1 MKNSL
6 KIVLALIVTV
16 SVAGSLLAKPKIRKL
31 PPSAYVKSAKIE
43 ILSGD
48 PKRYRLAVALLD
60 SLFMHYGPHAEGLDL
75 MGKIMVD
82 GMEKA
87 ANPINKQPYVLKMV
101 AYFDSLRACCDNK
114 DIKKKFRKDCDKV
127 VLLADSTEVKFW
139 REYYNLGIEQLNYVQ
154 ELASELESETDS
166 STRVFTENTRDANI
180 DSCIANFNLAIM
192 IDPRDYQPY
201 VATGNAYEYKKDFPT
216 AIEWLSQ
223 GLDKVSNREKLLL
236 PIAYDNIRLDQYCDA
251 IPFLK
256 EYADIVPI
264 DSAMAQ
270 DVFKHL
276 SSCYNNCQMYDSAAS
291 VYLTILEHDPE
302 NTEILTSMG
311 RYFNQV
317 ARSASDSGKEA
328 RSAEDDTRAD
338 LWQGKQQEAIDSSIV
353 YFRQVFELKPDDIFA
368 AEEYGMVSAI
378 RGNYEDAVVAFTALT
393 ELDPE
398 KVENWT
404 SLGDCHLYLKD
415 FVNAIP
421 AYEKVVA
428 LEPDNRSTWE
438 RLKGLYVETRQKDKQ
453 AEAEKKLKE
462 L

>member
-1 MKNSL
+1 MRNSL
-6 KIVLALIVTV
+6 KIALALIVAV
-16 SVAGSLLAKPKIRKL
+16 SVASSLLARPKVRKL

-48 PKRYRLAVALLD
+48 PKRYKQAVALLD

-82 GMEKA
+82 GMENA
-87 ANPINKQPYVLKMV
+87 ANPIDKQPYVLKMV
-101 AYFDSLRACCDNK
+101 AYFDSLRACCGNK
-114 DIKKKFRKDCDKV
+114 DIKKNFRKGCDKI

-154 ELASELESETDS
+154 ELAAELESETDS
-166 STRVFTENTRDANI
+166 SMRVFTENTRDANI

-192 IDPRDYQPY
+192 INPGDYQPY
-201 VATGNAYEYKKDFPT
+201 VATGNAYEYKKDFPV
-216 AIEWLSQ
+216 AIDWLSR
-223 GLDKVSNREKLLL
+223 GLDKVTNREKLLL
-236 PIAYDNIRLDQYCDA
+236 PIAYDYIRLDEYCEA

-256 EYADIVPI
+256 EYANIVPI
-264 DSAMAQ
+264 DSALAQ

-276 SSCYNNCQMYDSAAS
+276 SSCYNNCKMYDSAAA
-291 VYLTILEHDPE
+291 VYLVILEHDPQ

-317 ARSASDSGKEA
+317 ARSASDSGRKA
-328 RSAEDDTRAD
+328 RKVEDETKVELWRA
-338 LWQGKQQEAIDSSIV
+338 KQHEAIDSSIV

-378 RGNYEDAVVAFTALT
+378 RGNYEDAVVAFTILT

-398 KVENWT
+398 EVDNWT
-404 SLGDCHLYLKD
+404 SLGDCHLYLQD
-415 FVNAIP
+415 FVKAIP
-421 AYEKVVA
+421 AYEQVVA
-428 LEPDNRSTWE
+428 LEPGNRSTWE
-438 RLKGLYVETRQKDKQ
+438 RLRDLYVETRQKDKQ